1 MKVKNRVWSAEGK
14 EEESGVLR
22 RLDFRPSFIR
32 SWVRSFRPRGSNLQ
46 DWTDGLHFLP
56 RSLVRVIARA
66 PLSLTGDL
74 TPLTPLYICAPR
86 RWQVFTIQRLFKKPC
101 SLFLSLSLRRLL
113 QPATHSTT
121 LLFTSTTSRTPTPTS
136 TRSTITTTILATG
149 TKGRHEHFLFK
160 VPSSL

>member
-1 MKVKNRVWSAEGK
+1 MWSAEGK

-74 TPLTPLYICAPR
+74 TPLTPPPIS
-86 RWQVFTIQRLFKKPC
+86 VRLGGGRSSQYSD
-101 SLFLSLSLRRLL
+101 SLKSHALSLSLSLRRLL

-121 LLFTSTTSRTPTPTS
+121 PLFTSTTSRTPTPTS